1 MSISLRCEMRKQSHK
16 ECHEDV
22 RHCLLGLETKVAVCA
37 TEQVTSYEKSV
48 AQQNT
53 ARVSL
58 TWPVFV

>member
-1 MSISLRCEMRKQSHK
+1 MRKQSHK

-22 RHCLLGLETKVAVCA
+22 RHCLLGLETKVVVCA
-37 TEQVTSYEKSV
+37 AEQVTSYEKSV
-48 AQQNT
+48 GQQNT